1 MERHYDRIK
10 VVEYLDKLSK
20 IENCILLDSDL
31 EICKNYMAEDFKGD
45 VLVCFRDYTRHF
57 WFRYSFDNNHCTE
70 VASVVPEADQNIT
83 FEIFLHIVLANFKI
97 AVQENAVLNFTQFVK
112 ILDNLNSFVMSFH
125 NQIV

>member
-31 EICKNYMAEDFKGD
+31 EICKNYMAEDFNGV

-70 VASVVPEADQNIT
+70 VKYNLSDRIT
-83 FEIFLHIVLANFKI
+83 TQQEEILHNWEEIVAGTYVSSALLEK
-97 AVQENAVLNFTQFVK
+97 K
-112 ILDNLNSFVMSFH
+112 H
-125 NQIV
+125 KG

>member
-31 EICKNYMAEDFKGD
+31 EICRNYMAEDFNGD

-70 VASVVPEADQNIT
+70 VKYNLSDRITKLQEEILHNWEEIVAGTYVSSVVLE
-83 FEIFLHIVLANFKI
+83 K
-97 AVQENAVLNFTQFVK
+97 K
-112 ILDNLNSFVMSFH
+112 
-125 NQIV
+125 

>member
-31 EICKNYMAEDFKGD
+31 EICKNYMAEDFNGD

-57 WFRYSFDNNHCTE
+57 WFRYSFDGNNCTE
-70 VASVVPEADQNIT
+70 VKYNLSDRMTKLQL
-83 FEIFLHIVLANFKI
+83 EILNNWDEIVAGTYVSSALLEKKNKG
-97 AVQENAVLNFTQFVK
+97 
-112 ILDNLNSFVMSFH
+112 
-125 NQIV
+125 